1 MSYFFDG
8 NSSSSGSL
16 LTFGEGAVV
25 RYPFAISAWVYPLR
39 TTVDETI
46 LSLQSPNG
54 DVWRLT
60 LAGASG
66 SARVTSL
73 SYNGSTTAFANST
86 TTASYV
92 ANRWQFVMARFDGNT
107 NRVSFLDT
115 QTPGSNITDT
125 LQTGG
130 NTISQL
136 YIGRDQSGRN
146 FRGYIAD
153 VSVRWSRTT
162 GTPAVINAEVLTRLG
177 VKSNPLKVRPSNVVL
192 YWPMTS
198 PGPQKNEAPS
208 GPNLVLPQSA
218 YTSYAPGIDPR
229 VQQLTNPRKIFTNQL
244 VNIPVL
250 YRQRQM
256 QGMAA

>member
-8 NSSSSGSL
+8 TSSSSASL
-16 LTFGEGAVV
+16 ITFGEGAAV

-46 LSLQSPNG
+46 IALRAPNG

-60 LAGASG
+60 LAGAS
-66 SARVTSL
+66 AAKVAAL
-73 SYNGSTTAFANST
+73 SFNGSTSGFANAAT
-86 TTASYV
+86 AASYV

-107 NRVSFLDT
+107 NRVAFLDT
-115 QTPGSNITDT
+115 QTPGSNTTDS

-130 NTISQL
+130 TTISQM
-136 YIGRDQSGRN
+136 YIGRDLGGRN
-146 FRGYIAD
+146 FQGYIAD

-198 PGPQKNEAPS
+198 PGPQKNKAPS
-208 GPNLVLPQSA
+208 GLNLVLPQSA
-218 YTSYAPGIDPR
+218 YTNYAPGIDPR
-229 VQQLTNPRKIFTNQL
+229 VQQLTNPQKIFTNQL